1 MKKVLFLLVS
11 IIILGLIFAGCG
23 NITNFTTPGST
34 TTEGITYLTKGTAAI
49 PNEYPL
55 YAGQHWLVGNVLVW
69 HSAENEE
76 LCVRYELNQDV
87 LDEGWRIYE
96 THIAVGADAGDIP
109 QTKPKKNETYGN
121 PKVGNFPYGDDDL
134 GGVESWEMCIPFAQ
148 LGVEEPGDLDVGCGD
163 ELVIA
168 AHAVVK
174 KLGDLEG
181 LDLILPD
188 QAYLCIVSQPG
199 PNGYFGATISGG
211 TVLDGF
217 YDGYCIDTE
226 RKIYPGFCDWVEVYS
241 SYEEFPPGLVDYPEN
256 LDLVNYIMNQDYIG
270 KTSSCDGAYTPGDV
284 HTPGDVQWAVWQL
297 VDFNPS
303 AGCCTGPWEQCRVD
317 EILADATDNGEG
329 YEPVCGE
336 KAVVLLV
343 PTDGSQPIII
353 MVDVPCEGDETAW
366 GAVAQGEIRF
376 VQKGNWAT
384 YFNYEITCEEELI
397 DTVEVSSDGSSFCS
411 VTLVSGQEYRL
422 EASGTYTYNNAG
434 DWADAEW
441 YLKGVEIVKGDTE
454 GSVPYVLD
462 ISILDGGVI
471 TDNID
476 WGDYDSG
483 HIYSIGFTG
492 TGDPICFKIHD
503 SAHGDNN
510 GSLTVDIYLVP

>member
-1 MKKVLFLLVS
+1 MTAKLPTFS
-11 IIILGLIFAGCG
+11 IRILGLIFAGCG
-23 NITNFTTPGST
+23 DITNLTTPGST

-69 HSAENEE
+69 HSVEYEE
-76 LCVRYELNQDV
+76 LCVRYELSQDV

-96 THIAVGADAGDIP
+96 THLAVGHEVGDIP
-109 QTKPKKNETYGN
+109 QTKKGN
-121 PKVGNFPYGDDDL
+121 PIPGQFLYGDDEL
-134 GGVESWEMCIPFAQ
+134 EGEESWEICIPFGQ
-148 LGVEEPGDLDVGCGD
+148 LGVEEPGDLDVECGN

-174 KLGDLEG
+174 KLGGLEG

-188 QAYLCIVSQPG
+188 QAYLCIDSQPG

-217 YDGYCIDTE
+217 YDGYCIDTGSY
-226 RKIYPGFCDWVEVYS
+226 IDDTFCDWVNIYS
-241 SYEEFPPGLVDYPEN
+241 SYEELPTGLVDYPEN

-284 HTPGDVQWAVWQL
+284 QWAIWQL
-297 VDFNPS
+297 VDSNPS
-303 AGCCTGPWEQCRVD
+303 AGCCAGPWEQCRVD
-317 EILADATDNGEG
+317 EILADAAANGEG

-343 PTDGSQPIII
+343 PTEGIQPIII

-366 GAVAQGEIRF
+366 GAEELGEIQF
-376 VQKGNWAT
+376 SGKNWAT
-384 YFNYEITCEEELI
+384 YFTYEIACEEVLI
-397 DTVEVSSDGSSFCS
+397 DTVTVSSDGTQVCS
-411 VTLVSGQEYRL
+411 VETLVSGQEYRL
-422 EASGTYTYNNAG
+422 EASGTYTYNTAG

-441 YLKGVEIVKGDTE
+441 YLKNSVIVKGDSE
-454 GSVPYVLD
+454 GSQPYVLD
-462 ISILDGGVI
+462 ISINGFSI
-471 TDNID
+471 NID
-476 WGDYDSG
+476 WGEYNSA
-483 HIYSIGFTG
+483 HIYSQPFTG
-492 TGDPICFKIHD
+492 TGSPICFSIYD
-503 SAHGDNN
+503 SAYSDNS